1 MGWAKKNKQLSDVV
15 VTTIL
20 IETGGDSRYQRK
32 FGRNIKFKD
41 RESCLLIETFDE
53 SLSKLDDENGN
64 GK

>member
-20 IETGGDSRYQRK
+20 IETGGDYGYQRK
-32 FGRNIKFKD
+32 FRQNIKFKD

-53 SLSKLDDENGN
+53 SLAKLDDENGN

>member
-20 IETGGDSRYQRK
+20 IETGGDSGYQRK
-32 FGRNIKFKD
+32 FCLNIKFKD

-53 SLSKLDDENGN
+53 SLAKLDDEN
-64 GK
+64 